1 MTHSSHSDAA
11 APATGIVLYGIA
23 SCDTVK
29 KARRW
34 LDGCGV
40 PHDFHDFRKAAP
52 DAAQLALWL
61 TALGRDALI
70 NRRGTTWR
78 QLDAAARER
87 ASTDAGALALLAAHP
102 SLIKRPL
109 VRWADGRISV
119 GFDAEAWAQWCATAP
134 NGAGACAGASAQS
147 TP

>member
-1 MTHSSHSDAA
+1 MIKSVFPDAA
-11 APATGIVLYGIA
+11 APTTGIVLYGIA
-23 SCDTVK
+23 NCDTVK

-34 LDGCGV
+34 LDERSV
-40 PHDFHDFRKAAP
+40 PYYFHDFKKAAP
-52 DAAQLALWL
+52 ETAQLVLWMA
-61 TALGRDALI
+61 ALGGDALI

-87 ASTDAGALALLAAHP
+87 AATDAGALALLAAYP

-119 GFDAEAWAQWCATAP
+119 GFDAAVWAQWCATAP
-134 NGAGACAGASAQS
+134 HGTGVSAQS